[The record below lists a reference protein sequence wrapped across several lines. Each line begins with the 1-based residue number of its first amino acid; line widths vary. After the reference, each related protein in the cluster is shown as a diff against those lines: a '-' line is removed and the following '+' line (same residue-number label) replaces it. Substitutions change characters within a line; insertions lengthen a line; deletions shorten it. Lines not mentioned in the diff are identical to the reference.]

1 MRFWQFLRFIPPDQ
15 LPALAQAVEATQ
27 LDGIVLGDH
36 LAFPETIES
45 HYPYAASGKVFWDA
59 NTPWPDVW
67 VSIAA
72 MAAVTKRIH
81 FSTNIYVLPLRHPVI
96 MARTAATLALLS
108 GDRVALGTGVGWMEE
123 EYRAVGV
130 DFRSRGR
137 RYDEMI
143 DLMRRLWTDEMIE
156 HHGEFFDFDRL
167 QISPRPNRPV
177 PIWLG
182 GGSAPAMRRAAA
194 KGDGWITGNF
204 TPDTIGET
212 LGEMRRLLKEAGRE
226 DAPFELIAP
235 VGRDLDLIKRLRD
248 LGVTSIID
256 LASRRD
262 IGPERSLQEKVDY
275 FRRYSDEIIARV

>member
-226 DAPFELIAP
+226 YTPFELIAP
-235 VGRDLDLIKRLRD
+235 VGRDLDLIRRLRD

>member
-72 MAAVTKRIH
+72 MAAVTERIH